1 MAPFDISHTSSYSS
15 FIVTMAIS
23 CIVFEMK
30 QDIGL
35 KRRFFITT
43 RSVDNFVVVFCVV
56 QADAAIA
63 ADSLP
68 EKLVPLL

>member
-1 MAPFDISHTSSYSS
+1 
-15 FIVTMAIS
+15 MAIS

-43 RSVDNFVVVFCVV
+43 RSVDNFVVVFCAV
-56 QADAAIA
+56 QADTAIA